1 MRFSRRVLGK
11 EFPVP
16 AENAPATRA
25 ARAEVTR
32 RLVDSS
38 MLEVRV
44 VGTVAYLTGVIR
56 NLRGHPEVDL
66 KHEMEII
73 SHNLRGRAGIREV
86 VWEAQ
91 VRT

>member
-1 MRFSRRVLGK
+1 MA
-11 EFPVP
+11 

-38 MLEVRV
+38 QLEVRV
-44 VGTVAYLTGVIR
+44 IGTVAYLTGVIST
-56 NLRGHPEVDL
+56 LRTHPDVDL

-73 SHNLRGRAGIREV
+73 THNLRGRSGIRDV
-86 VWEAQ
+86 VWEATM
-91 VRT
+91 RGRLT